1 MLANINKMNEN
12 EKLKRDI
19 EKLESR
25 IEELE
30 RSLELNWKL
39 DKMQVNKFEELA
51 IKCGIDII

>member
-1 MLANINKMNEN
+1 MNEN